1 MTLSQFSEIFA
12 LLAVQLRQTDADE
25 ATIRAY
31 FETLKDIEPEY
42 LAMAATEMARTS
54 EWFPKTSEWR
64 RAASKIKYTRTEQQ
78 RAMLAG
84 LAEPL
89 CLACSDTGWALDPSG
104 RAYRCECQ
112 KLRRLEV
119 LGRRPW
125 PKLIAATVQPASDEH
140 TAALMAQITAKV
152 RSFPRIVKPI
162 ETEPEDVE
170 ESA

>member
-1 MTLSQFSEIFA
+1 MTLGQFSEIFA

-31 FETLKDIEPEY
+31 FEALKDVEPEY
-42 LAMAATEMARTS
+42 LAMSATEMARTS

-64 RAASKIKYTRTEQQ
+64 RAADKVKRERAERQ
-78 RAMLAG
+78 RAL
-84 LAEPL
+84 LRDLESPL
-89 CLACSDTGWALDPSG
+89 CLSCSDTGWAIDEKA

-112 KLRRLEV
+112 KMRQMEL

-125 PKLIAATVQPASDEH
+125 PKLIAAKVQPNSEEN
-140 TAALMAQITAKV
+140 TAALMAKIAASV
-152 RSFPRIVKPI
+152 RRTPQLVKPI
-162 ETEPEDVE
+162 EAECDVE

>member
-42 LAMAATEMARTS
+42 LAMAATEMAKGA

-64 RAASKIKYTRTEQQ
+64 RAAAKIKHDRRDKQVALLRDLES
-78 RAMLAG
+78 
-84 LAEPL
+84 PL
-89 CLACSDTGWALDPSG
+89 CLACSDTGWALDDRS

-112 KLRRLEV
+112 TLRQLEL

-125 PKLIAATVQPASDEH
+125 PKLIAATPAPASPAE
-140 TAALMAQITAKV
+140 TAALMQRIVAVVKP
-152 RSFPRIVKPI
+152 FPRIVP
-162 ETEPEDVE
+162 PVAPVDEDVE